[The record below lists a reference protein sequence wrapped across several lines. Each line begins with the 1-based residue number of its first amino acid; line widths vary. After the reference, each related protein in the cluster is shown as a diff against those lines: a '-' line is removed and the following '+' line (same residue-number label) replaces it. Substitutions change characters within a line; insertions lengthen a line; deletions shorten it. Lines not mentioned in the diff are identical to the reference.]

1 MSTTTM
7 VSVIRHKELEEI
19 SNEPIG
25 NGVYGNCFLRTF
37 KRLNIPV
44 FEKQLI
50 DSTVDLLYKEAMFMQ
65 KSSHICNPLLL
76 GVQLERKPI
85 SLIMQFIGENRM
97 TITIFKFLFHPLY
110 KHQAKKMS
118 TKTWLCICYDI
129 ADALDHMHPMG
140 YRHCDLKSNIM
151 LVHKIKDI
159 SYTLVK
165 FVRSLD

>member
-50 DSTVDLLYKEAMFMQ
+50 DSTVDLLYKEAMFNQ
-65 KSSHICNPLLL
+65 KLSHICNPLLL

-97 TITIFKFLFHPLY
+97 TITIFKFLFDPLY

-118 TKTWLCICYDI
+118 TKT
-129 ADALDHMHPMG
+129 
-140 YRHCDLKSNIM
+140 
-151 LVHKIKDI
+151 
-159 SYTLVK
+159 
-165 FVRSLD
+165 